1 MTTTRRYPAATKNR
15 RPTPLGL
22 REAVQKKPHI
32 ELHSSTTHYA
42 KLSLAGEV
50 GASGRCEASSRAPG
64 AGSLLWGNPTAETP
78 SPQPSPAGGGGTAP
92 SPARELHFERDSLT
106 PPRPG
111 SGAG

>member
-42 KLSLAGEV
+42 KLSLAGEA
-50 GASGRCEASSRAPG
+50 GAQRRVRALSSRG
-64 AGSLLWGNPTAETP
+64 VIVVETP
-78 SPQPSPAGGGGTAP
+78 SPQPSPAGGGGSAP
-92 SPARELHFERDSLT
+92 HPELQPGLHVCSAGRAT
-106 PPRPG
+106 P
-111 SGAG
+111 